1 MTYNKINDKIR
12 QITLNFGI
20 VNMLDPFFKPKGV
33 AVIGASR
40 NPHKLG
46 YGVVRNLKEYRY
58 QGRIYPVNKSASE
71 ILGLPCYASVE
82 EVPDPVDLAIIIVP
96 APVVPGI
103 IEQCGRRG
111 IGSAVVISGGFSET
125 GEEGRQLEEEL
136 AAVAEEWDVNFIGPN
151 CIGTIDTHTPVNT
164 TFVTGMPESGEIGFC
179 SQSGAMVA
187 SVIDWARGAG
197 VGFSRIVSL
206 GNQVDVN
213 ETQMIEALHE
223 DPQTRVITAYIEG
236 VSDGKAF
243 MKAAR
248 KAAQDK
254 PVVALKGGRGE
265 SGAQAVAS
273 HTGALAGSSEAY
285 EAAFRRSGVQ
295 QAETMEEMFDWARAL
310 AWQPLPEG
318 KRVAVLTNAGGPAI
332 LAVDAL
338 EKAGL
343 EMAELTPDT
352 RNYLASRLPKAASV
366 NNPVD
371 VLAGSGPGTY
381 AVALDALLTD
391 ETVDSVV
398 VIQAPQDWF
407 LPASLAEV
415 VGEVAGVHDK
425 PVITSIMGKA
435 SVEEALTILH
445 KRKIPNLAFPERVAS
460 VLAAMI
466 RRKEWLDLPS
476 ESPGRYSDLDMASA
490 QAAASE
496 GNWKSLLRE
505 YGVEF
510 PPESVAQTE
519 EEAVEAAESIGYP
532 VVLKLV
538 SESVSHKT
546 EVNGVR
552 LGIRDAEGVRNAW
565 RQISQSAE
573 RAKAAVDGIQV
584 QKMLTGGQEVI
595 MGFRRDPQFGPLVL
609 FGTGG
614 TDVELLQDVASA
626 VAPLN
631 RMQAENLV
639 DATRAGIK
647 LKGWRNQP
655 PADRETVVRYVMR
668 FSQLGDDMS
677 GIQELEVNP
686 LYVLPEGQGAFA
698 LDVRGTLHGEE
709 EARA

>member
-1 MTYNKINDKIR
+1 M
-12 QITLNFGI
+12 LN
-20 VNMLDPFFKPKGV
+20 PFFKPEGV

-58 QGRIYPVNKSASE
+58 QGGIYPVNKSASE
-71 ILGLPCYASVE
+71 ILDLPCFESIA

-96 APVVPGI
+96 APVVPTI
-103 IEQCGRRG
+103 MKQCGERG
-111 IGSAVVISGGFSET
+111 IRHAIVISGGFSET
-125 GEEGRQLEEEL
+125 GEEGRELEEEVSQ
-136 AAVAEEWDVNFIGPN
+136 VAEEWDINFIGPN

-213 ETQMIEALHE
+213 ETQMIRALHE
-223 DPQTRVITAYIEG
+223 DNQTQVITAYIEG
-236 VSDGKAF
+236 VSNGKNF
-243 MKAAR
+243 MEVAQKAAR
-248 KAAQDK
+248 DK

-265 SGAQAVAS
+265 SSARAVAS
-273 HTGALAGSSEAY
+273 HTGALAGSAEAY
-285 EAAFRRSGVQ
+285 GAAFERSGVL

-310 AWQPLPEG
+310 AWQPLPKG
-318 KRVAVLTNAGGPAI
+318 KKVAVLTNAGGPAI

-338 EKAGL
+338 ESAGL
-343 EMAELTPDT
+343 ELAELTAET
-352 RNYLASRLPKAASV
+352 KKYLESRLPKAASV
-366 NNPVD
+366 SNPVD

-415 VGEVAGVHDK
+415 VGEVAGSHQK
-425 PVITSIMGKA
+425 PVIASIMGKA
-435 SVEEALTILH
+435 SVEEALKILH
-445 KRKIPNLAFPERVAS
+445 KRKIPNVAFPERVAS
-460 VLAAMI
+460 VLAAMVK
-466 RRKEWLDLPS
+466 RKEWLDIPQQTPERFTDFDEQNVETSIS
-476 ESPGRYSDLDMASA
+476 EKD
-490 QAAASE
+490 
-496 GNWKSLLRE
+496 WKSLLQE
-505 YGVEF
+505 YGIAF
-510 PPESVAQTE
+510 PPEQLAETE
-519 EEAVEAAESIGYP
+519 EEAVKAAESIGYP
-532 VVLKLV
+532 VVLKLE

-546 EVNGVR
+546 EVDGVK
-552 LGIRDAEGVRNAW
+552 LDIRNKEDVVRAWNEIEGAAESAGVDMEGV
-565 RQISQSAE
+565 
-573 RAKAAVDGIQV
+573 QV

-595 MGFRRDPQFGPLVL
+595 MGLRRDPQFGPMVL

-614 TDVELLQDVASA
+614 TDVELLQDVESA

-631 RMQAENLV
+631 RLQAEKLI

-655 PADRETVVRYVMR
+655 SADCETVIKYLMR
-668 FSQLGDDMS
+668 LSQLGDDVPN
-677 GIQELEVNP
+677 IDELEMNP
-686 LYVLPEGQGAFA
+686 LYVLPEGQGAYA
-698 LDVRGTLHGEE
+698 VDVRGTVVEDE
-709 EARA
+709 KVK

>member
-1 MTYNKINDKIR
+1 
-12 QITLNFGI
+12 
-20 VNMLDPFFKPKGV
+20 MLSPFFKPQGV

-58 QGRIYPVNKSASE
+58 QGGIYPINKSASE
-71 ILGLPCYASVE
+71 ILDLPCYSSVD

-96 APVVPGI
+96 APVVPKI
-103 IEQCGRRG
+103 IKQCGQRG
-111 IGSAVVISGGFSET
+111 IKHAIVISGGFSET
-125 GEEGRQLEEEL
+125 GEEGQKLEKEL
-136 AAVAEEWDVNFIGPN
+136 KRVADKWDINFIGPN

-206 GNQVDVN
+206 GNQVDIN
-213 ETQMIEALHE
+213 ETQMIRALHE
-223 DPQTRVITAYIEG
+223 DDQTRVITAYIEG

-243 MKAAR
+243 MEVAQRAA
-248 KAAQDK
+248 KDK

-265 SGAQAVAS
+265 GGARAVAS
-273 HTGALAGSSEAY
+273 HTGALAGSTEAY
-285 EAAFRRSGVQ
+285 EAAFDRAGVQ
-295 QAETMEEMFDWARAL
+295 QASTMEEMFDWARAL
-310 AWQPLPEG
+310 AWQPLPKG
-318 KRVAVLTNAGGPAI
+318 KNVAVLTNAGGPAI

-338 EKAGL
+338 ENVGL
-343 EMAELTPDT
+343 ELAELTT
-352 RNYLASRLPKAASV
+352 ETKNYLESRLPKAASV
-366 NNPVD
+366 SNPVD

-445 KRKIPNLAFPERVAS
+445 KRKIPNVAFPERVAS
-460 VLAAMI
+460 VLAAMVK
-466 RRKEWLDLPS
+466 RKEWLDIPQQTPERFTDFDEDEVQKDVS
-476 ESPGRYSDLDMASA
+476 KND
-490 QAAASE
+490 
-496 GNWKSLLRE
+496 WKSLLQE
-505 YGVEF
+505 YGIAF
-510 PPESVAQTE
+510 PPEKNARNE
-519 EEAVEAAESIGYP
+519 KEAIKAAESIGYP
-532 VVLKLV
+532 VVLKLM

-546 EVNGVR
+546 EVNGVK
-552 LGIRDAEGVRNAW
+552 LGLRNSDDVQSAWKEIRQSAKSADVDMEGV
-565 RQISQSAE
+565 
-573 RAKAAVDGIQV
+573 QV

-595 MGFRRDPQFGPLVL
+595 MGVRRDTQFGPMVL

-614 TDVELLQDVASA
+614 TDVELLQDVESA
-626 VAPLN
+626 IAPLN
-631 RMQAENLV
+631 RLQAEKLI

-655 PADRETVVRYVMR
+655 PADRETVIKYLMR
-668 FSQLGDDMS
+668 LSQLGEEMPNID
-677 GIQELEVNP
+677 ELEMNP
-686 LYVLPEGQGAFA
+686 LYVLPEGQGAYA
-698 LDVRGTLHGEE
+698 VDVRGTMVEDE
-709 EARA
+709 KRAG